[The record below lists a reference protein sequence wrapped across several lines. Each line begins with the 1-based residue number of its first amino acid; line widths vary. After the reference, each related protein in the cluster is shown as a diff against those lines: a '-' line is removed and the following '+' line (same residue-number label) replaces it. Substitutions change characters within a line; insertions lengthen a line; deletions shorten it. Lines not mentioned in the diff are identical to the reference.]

1 MKLFHQV
8 QHHQHLLKI
17 LIVIDQHKRQLF
29 LLEQMLIYT
38 VYNKLHLMKI
48 EQQQQ
53 HERQDVLVMVLLD
66 NKQALAPVV
75 MNK

>member
-8 QHHQHLLKI
+8 RHHQHLLKI

-48 EQQQQ
+48 EQQQR

-66 NKQALAPVV
+66 NKQVLAPVV